1 MSRKVISPHH
11 QIPSPQIS
19 DMSDSKADP
28 LFRRAIEDDIPRLNE
43 LANHPEYPAIL
54 SQFPRFCQKRHGP
67 FSRTPRTV
75 SSLSGQSCMAEWSL
89 GVGGCHLGPGTRLD
103 HSVLFFLFLD
113 PDFQG
118 TRIGRKTLKFLE
130 DQARGEGFRRME
142 CMVSATNLRAIR
154 LYETAGFL
162 HEGIKRSHA
171 DRWNVR

>member
-1 MSRKVISPHH
+1 
-11 QIPSPQIS
+11 
-19 DMSDSKADP
+19 MSDSKADP

-43 LANHPEYPAIL
+43 LANHPEISCYFESVPPVLPETTRALLTHAEHGLL
-54 SQFPRFCQKRHGP
+54 S
-67 FSRTPRTV
+67 
-75 SSLSGQSCMAEWSL
+75 LWS
-89 GVGGCHLGPGTRLD
+89 VIYGGMVIGGGGYVILGPGTRLD

-118 TRIGRKTLKFLE
+118 TGIGRKTLEFLE

-162 HEGIKRSHA
+162 HEGIKKEAMRIDGTFVDLVLMA
-171 DRWNVR
+171 KNLMR